1 MEDISCTSAVCR
13 VRAKHCAERLD
24 DTRNLFLVQ
33 MAAMDKAVQEA
44 KKEMDRRLDG
54 MNEFRSQLEKQAS
67 TFVEKPYYDLQHN
80 VLEKQ
85 IEVLVAESNVAK
97 GRHSWNSILA
107 IAAVLIALATAIL
120 DYSVH
125 H

>member
-1 MEDISCTSAVCR
+1 MEETCNSAVCR
-13 VRAKHCAERLD
+13 ERSKHCAERLD
-24 DTRNLFLVQ
+24 DTRKLFLVQ
-33 MAAMDKAVQEA
+33 MESMEKAIMEA
-44 KKEMDRRLDG
+44 RSDLERRLAG
-54 MNEFRSQLEKQAS
+54 MNEFRAQLEKQAS

-107 IAAVLIALATAIL
+107 IAAVMIALATAIL
-120 DYSVH
+120 DYAVH

>member
-1 MEDISCTSAVCR
+1 MEETCNSAICR
-13 VRAKHCAERLD
+13 ERSKHCAERLD
-24 DTRNLFLVQ
+24 DTRKLFLVQ
-33 MAAMDKAVQEA
+33 MGAMEKAVMEA
-44 KKEMDRRLDG
+44 RRDLERRLND
-54 MNEFRSQLEKQAS
+54 MNEFRAQLEKQAI

-85 IEVLVAESNVAK
+85 IEVLVAESNVQK

-107 IAAVLIALATAIL
+107 IAAVMIALATAIL
-120 DYSVH
+120 DYAVH

>member
-1 MEDISCTSAVCR
+1 MEETCNSAVCR
-13 VRAKHCAERLD
+13 ERSKHCAERLD

-33 MAAMDKAVQEA
+33 MGAMEKAVMEA
-44 KKEMDRRLDG
+44 RRDLERRLND
-54 MNEFRSQLEKQAS
+54 MNEFRAQLEKQAI

-85 IEVLVAESNVAK
+85 IETLVAESNVQK

-107 IAAVLIALATAIL
+107 IVAVLIALATAIL
-120 DYSVH
+120 DYAVH

>member
-1 MEDISCTSAVCR
+1 MEETCNSAICR
-13 VRAKHCAERLD
+13 ERAKHCAERLD
-24 DTRNLFLVQ
+24 DTRKLFLVQ
-33 MAAMDKAVQEA
+33 MESMEKAIVEA
-44 KKEMDRRLDG
+44 RSDLERRLAS
-54 MNEFRSQLEKQAS
+54 MNEFRAQLEKQAS

-107 IAAVLIALATAIL
+107 IAAVMIALATAIL
-120 DYSVH
+120 DYAVH